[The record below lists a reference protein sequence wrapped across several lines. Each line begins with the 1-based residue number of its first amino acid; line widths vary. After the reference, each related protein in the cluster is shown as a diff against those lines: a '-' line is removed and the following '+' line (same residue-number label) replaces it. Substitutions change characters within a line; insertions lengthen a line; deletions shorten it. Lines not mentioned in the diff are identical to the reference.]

1 MIYNSKED
9 GTLIETEAVLDR
21 LSDAITNGVDW
32 LLDRQDAVGI
42 EFLYGS
48 PMDSGNAFPGHRR

>member
-32 LLDRQDAVGI
+32 LLDRQDADGFWVGML
-42 EFLYGS
+42 ES
-48 PMDSGNAFPGHRR
+48 NSGTTS